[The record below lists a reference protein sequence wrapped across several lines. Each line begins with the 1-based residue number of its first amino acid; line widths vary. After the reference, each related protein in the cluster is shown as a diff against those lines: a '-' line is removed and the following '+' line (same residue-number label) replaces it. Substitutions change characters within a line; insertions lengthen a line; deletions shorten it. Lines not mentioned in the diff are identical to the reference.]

1 MMKKPFIAQMFLT
14 LLLLVVST
22 GFVQAGNPIKG
33 RSLYENRCSGC
44 HGMEGLPQVSEVPN
58 FKMGQGLMKSDQ
70 ELLAFVKKGRGVMP
84 GFKGIL
90 TDDEIRDIIAH
101 VRTFF

>member
-1 MMKKPFIAQMFLT
+1 MVKKSFVTILAASV
-14 LLLLVVST
+14 LLVSST
-22 GFVQAGNPIKG
+22 GVVMAGDPMKG

-44 HGMEGLPQVSEVPN
+44 HGLDGLPQVTEVPN

-70 ELLAFVKKGRGVMP
+70 EILAFVQKGKGVMP

-90 TDDEIRDIIAH
+90 TEAEIRDIIAH
-101 VRTFF
+101 IRTFF

>member
-1 MMKKPFIAQMFLT
+1 MMNKLSIMKVFLT
-14 LLLLVVST
+14 LLLLVAST
-22 GFVQAGNPIKG
+22 SIVWAGDPMKG

-44 HGMEGLPQVSEVPN
+44 HGPTGTPQVAEVPN

-70 ELLAFVKKGRGVMP
+70 QLLEFVKRGKGVMP

-90 TDDEIRDIIAH
+90 TDAEILDILAH

>member
-1 MMKKPFIAQMFLT
+1 MMSYKTIIGRSLIFI
-14 LLLLVVST
+14 LLLLI
-22 GFVQAGNPIKG
+22 AGTVMAGDPMKG
-33 RSLYENRCSGC
+33 RPLYENRCAGC
-44 HGMEGLPQVSEVPN
+44 HGPEGVPQVGSIPN

-70 ELLAFVKKGRGVMP
+70 QLLSFVQKGKGVMP

-90 TDDEIRDIIAH
+90 TDAEIKDIIAH